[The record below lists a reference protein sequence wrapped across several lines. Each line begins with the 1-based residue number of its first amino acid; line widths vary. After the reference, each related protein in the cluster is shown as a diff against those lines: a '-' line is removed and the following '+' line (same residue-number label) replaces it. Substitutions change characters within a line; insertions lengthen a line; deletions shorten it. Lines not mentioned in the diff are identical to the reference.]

1 MRDGL
6 FRKTSLD
13 KVSSPEEIN
22 NYVKTVNPS
31 AWIIFISIA
40 LLLAGAVL
48 WGFWGTVYVT
58 LESVAVCEDGE
69 ITCYVSENDMEQLTD
84 HAYVSINSESYFIE
98 GLSQLPVP
106 AADILSQY
114 SMHLA
119 GFDTDEW
126 VYISSANGEIT
137 DGIYPA
143 EIVIER
149 ISPISLL
156 MN

>member
-1 MRDGL
+1 MREGL
-6 FRKTSLD
+6 FRKASLD
-13 KVSSPEEIN
+13 KVSSPEQIN
-22 NYVKTVNPS
+22 SYVKTVNPV

-40 LLLAGAVL
+40 LLLVGAVF
-48 WGFWGTVYVT
+48 WGIWGTVYVT
-58 LESVAVCEDGE
+58 LKSVAVCQDGA
-69 ITCYVSENDMEQLTD
+69 ITCYISETDMEKLPDQ
-84 HAYVSINSESYFIE
+84 AYVSINNESYRIE
-98 GLSQLPVP
+98 SVSQLPVP
-106 AADILSQY
+106 AADALSPY

-126 VYISSANGEIT
+126 VYLSSASGAIT

-143 EIVIER
+143 EIVVER